1 MNSVM
6 VAVCSADALALPGVS
21 SLLADRPAV
30 TVVPRDKVGEADIAM
45 VVTDEVDETTLDLVH
60 WITRSSSARTLLV
73 TDHLTRGDSA
83 MLARCR
89 VSGLLNRRAVT
100 RERLSQAIDEALSG
114 DWAPVL
120 PVTELA
126 ECNGGGDGFTA
137 RERQLLR
144 LLADGHDTVE
154 IARLLAYS
162 ERTVKKI
169 VHQMLTR
176 LRLRNRA
183 HAVAH
188 AMRAG
193 LL

>member
-21 SLLADRPAV
+21 SLLAGRPSV
-30 TVVPRDKVGEADIAM
+30 TVVPRDEVGQADIAM
-45 VVTDEVDETTLDLVH
+45 VVTDEVDETTLDLVR

-73 TDHLTRGDSA
+73 TDHLTRDDSA

-89 VSGLLNRRAVT
+89 VAGLLNRRAVT

-120 PVTELA
+120 PVTEPA
-126 ECNGGGDGFTA
+126 EGSGGRDAFTA
-137 RERQLLR
+137 REKQLLR

-193 LL
+193 AL